1 MALRAFAALR
11 IQRLPRVQKATRSLG
26 MSTRG
31 AESGALVRSSKNG
44 FGRPNPRAH
53 QPSSFDPGEYPE
65 RRWRRRV
72 RRKRRDG
79 RALVDAAQR
88 RTNNLIAGT
97 ALGLVAH
104 EGMNETQNREARR
117 GGGVGNRCVAA
128 IGVPAED
135 LVGET
140 QRPHGI
146 GACGQLHAS
155 RRHLKNVGAARR
167 VEHIRPFEK
176 TRVRLAVLAVADEAK
191 AGGRR
196 NIVRGAPHMAATAA
210 KRKVEG
216 HAHIVRRVSRRRNPS
231 NVRIEPFRHG
241 GTCRGQDG

>member
-53 QPSSFDPGEYPE
+53 QPSSFDPRGEYPE
-65 RRWRRRV
+65 RRPAEARSAEAARRPSV
-72 RRKRRDG
+72 CG
-79 RALVDAAQR
+79 CGTAADQ
-88 RTNNLIAGT
+88 NLIAGT

-117 GGGVGNRCVAA
+117 GGGVGNRCAAA

-135 LVGET
+135 LVE
-140 QRPHGI
+140 
-146 GACGQLHAS
+146 
-155 RRHLKNVGAARR
+155 
-167 VEHIRPFEK
+167 
-176 TRVRLAVLAVADEAK
+176 
-191 AGGRR
+191 
-196 NIVRGAPHMAATAA
+196 
-210 KRKVEG
+210 KRKIRT
-216 HAHIVRRVSRRRNPS
+216 ASAPAVSFTRP
-231 NVRIEPFRHG
+231 G
-241 GTCRGQDG
+241 GI